1 MSKATQNPRTC
12 QHLETEIRRCMKRN
26 GTYAVYRQC
35 LACGIK
41 ASSQMPFLAA
51 LKETG
56 KVRIADLPAFD
67 TELEQSGADWAG
79 QSWIE
84 ATRPSQEESWNKYN
98 EYLRS
103 ESWRRRSRM
112 CLERDGYKCQAQ
124 YEGCLG
130 RATQSH
136 HLTYRHIYNE
146 PLFDLISVCQS
157 CHEKITEMERS
168 SRGVAI

>member
-1 MSKATQNPRTC
+1 MPCTVNALLVALK
-12 QHLETEIRRCMKRN
+12 HLARC
-26 GTYAVYRQC
+26 
-35 LACGIK
+35 
-41 ASSQMPFLAA
+41 PFWPH

-112 CLERDGYKCQAQ
+112 CLERDGYKCQA

-136 HLTYRHIYNE
+136 HLTYRHLYNE